1 MRSRSRR
8 RQRGWIQA
16 AQLPASL
23 LALVE
28 STCLTSY
35 TIMEAPSAEPPT
47 KIEQSIIGTKQS
59 IYSDIRKLFE
69 LKLAKGESPNK

>member
-1 MRSRSRR
+1 
-8 RQRGWIQA
+8 
-16 AQLPASL
+16 
-23 LALVE
+23 
-28 STCLTSY
+28 
-35 TIMEAPSAEPPT
+35 MEAPSAEHDT